1 MFGFGKPSP
10 LELVLVK
17 AVAELGVHPID
28 SQEFAKTMNIVSRLQ
43 GLIREEK
50 SDAISKDTM
59 LVVGAN
65 LLGIFMIIRH
75 ENVNVITTKALSL
88 ITKPRVV

>member
-17 AVAELGVHPID
+17 AIAELGVHD
-28 SQEFAKTMNIVSRLQ
+28 VGSQEFVKMMNVVSRLQ
-43 GLIREEK
+43 GLIKEEK
-50 SDAISKDTM
+50 SDSVSKDTM

-65 LLGIFMIIRH
+65 LLGILMVIRH
-75 ENVNVITTKALSL
+75 ENVNVITTRALSL